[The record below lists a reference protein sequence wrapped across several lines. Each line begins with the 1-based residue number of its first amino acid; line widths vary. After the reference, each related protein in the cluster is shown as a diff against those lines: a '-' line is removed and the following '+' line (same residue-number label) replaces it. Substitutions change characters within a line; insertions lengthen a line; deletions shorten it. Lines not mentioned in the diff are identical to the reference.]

1 LIQFLHGWNAL
12 EKSLNTLSGRN
23 INKIGNK
30 VSKLSKGMRVSRN
43 INDLYI
49 SLISEWNDPD
59 DIVIDDFNSSSE
71 FFSVLDT
78 DGPYKNSSLNMMYK
92 DSLTYLPDDILCKVD
107 RAAMA
112 NSLET
117 RVPFL
122 DHRVVEFAM
131 KMPLNMKIRDG
142 KGKWALRQILYKYV
156 PQSML
161 DRPKTGFSIPVGEW
175 LRGPLKDWAEDL
187 MDEEKLIK
195 QGFLNHTTVRQA
207 WVLHLSGK
215 NDYTSRIWSVLM
227 FQSWLDLNS

>member
-1 LIQFLHGWNAL
+1 MAL
-12 EKSLNTLSGRN
+12 VWDN
-23 INKIGNK
+23 
-30 VSKLSKGMRVSRN
+30 
-43 INDLYI
+43 
-49 SLISEWNDPD
+49 PD
-59 DIVIDDFNSSSE
+59 DIINMIDHTEKHSDEKQSI
-71 FFSVLDT
+71 D
-78 DGPYKNSSLNMMYK
+78 SSLKFNDEISQMMYR
-92 DSLTYLPDDILCKVD
+92 DLLTYLPDDILCKVD
-107 RAAMA
+107 RAAMSV
-112 NSLET
+112 SLET

-142 KGKWALRQILYKYV
+142 RGKWALRQILYKYV

-207 WVLHLSGK
+207 WILHLSGK

-227 FQSWLDLNS
+227 FQSWLESQ